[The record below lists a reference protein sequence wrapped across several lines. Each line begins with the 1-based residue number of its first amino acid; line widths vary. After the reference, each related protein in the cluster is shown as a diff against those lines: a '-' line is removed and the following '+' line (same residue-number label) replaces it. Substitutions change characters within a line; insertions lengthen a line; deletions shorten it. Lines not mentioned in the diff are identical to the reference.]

1 MLGHAVP
8 RPPLTCTSFFERSFS
23 ATLPG
28 DSLTYQSG
36 YLPGH
41 SCERPAA
48 EDRAPMPGDTLW
60 LSDQQTKHFAPQS
73 LGRRAAGAHVSRP
86 EGRRSRHMPGAHHS
100 SKGQPLC
107 SAFTRLP
114 CKLPLPLGSL
124 SLDLHLS
131 GALNP
136 QAKYRFQ
143 SMLLCQGFV
152 PAKVSL
158 APGNGHDPSPH
169 MHPLPIASTPTSS
182 AYES

>member
-1 MLGHAVP
+1 MLFRDHPSHAPLSLKRP
-8 RPPLTCTSFFERSFS
+8 RGARSFS

-28 DSLTYQSG
+28 DSLT

-48 EDRAPMPGDTLW
+48 EDRVPMPGDTLW

-73 LGRRAAGAHVSRP
+73 LGRRAAGAHVSTP

-114 CKLPLPLGSL
+114 L
-124 SLDLHLS
+124 
-131 GALNP
+131 
-136 QAKYRFQ
+136 QAAP
-143 SMLLCQGFV
+143 
-152 PAKVSL
+152 PAREPE
-158 APGNGHDPSPH
+158 PGPSPQRCSQSTGKV
-169 MHPLPIASTPTSS
+169 PFPVNVALPGVCAS
-182 AYES
+182 